1 MGKDDWHV
9 PRALWNSS
17 ERMEEKKK
25 MRLEG
30 VNEGE
35 DMETS
40 VDLIED
46 RMRNFGN
53 NEEKFNVDISKFMLA
68 VM

>member
-46 RMRNFGN
+46 RMRNFGS
-53 NEEKFNVDISKFMLA
+53 NE
-68 VM
+68 